1 MVNTKYKIII
11 EKNDSN
17 VSDSTLYD
25 NFHPKKSLKGT
36 GFKNAKVALDTI
48 KLHRLKRKMRQ
59 NKKNSYYKFFI

>member
-1 MVNTKYKIII
+1 MVN
-11 EKNDSN
+11 SN

-25 NFHPKKSLKGT
+25 NFYPEKSLKGT

-59 NKKNSYYKFFI
+59 NKKTVIINFLYK

>member
-1 MVNTKYKIII
+1 MVSNKYKDVTKK
-11 EKNDSN
+11 KNEL
-17 VSDSTLYD
+17 SDSTLYD
-25 NFHPKKSLKGT
+25 NFHPEKSLKGT